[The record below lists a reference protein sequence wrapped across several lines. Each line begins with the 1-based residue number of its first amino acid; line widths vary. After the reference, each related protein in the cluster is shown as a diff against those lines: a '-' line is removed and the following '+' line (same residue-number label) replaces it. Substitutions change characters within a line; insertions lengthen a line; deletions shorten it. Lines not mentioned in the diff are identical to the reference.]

1 MYMYLVNATRQP
13 PKITQSDW
21 FSIWGHWVTSSI
33 KSAILFRCGA
43 LMWRVYRNTSSP
55 QAP

>member
-43 LMWRVYRNTSSP
+43 LMWSVY
-55 QAP
+55 